1 MKTKVLHFD
10 KTIMHWDEALP
21 LGNGDLGCLIWNSS
35 DKLRF
40 SLDKGGIW
48 DCSKSPENQNNFTYN
63 DIKNLVA
70 NKKQK
75 QIQKNMMIVTAI
87 RHQPNCRQAKLF

>member
-48 DCSKSPENQNNFTYN
+48 DCSKSPEIRTILHIMISKILLQTKTKQF
-63 DIKNLVA
+63 
-70 NKKQK
+70 KK
-75 QIQKNMMIVTAI
+75 I
-87 RHQPNCRQAKLF
+87 

>member
-48 DCSKSPENQNNFTYN
+48 DCSKSPENQT
-63 DIKNLVA
+63 ILHIMISKILLQTKN
-70 NKKQK
+70 KSRFK
-75 QIQKNMMIVTAI
+75 KNMMIVTAI
-87 RHQPNCRQAKLF
+87 RHQPNCR